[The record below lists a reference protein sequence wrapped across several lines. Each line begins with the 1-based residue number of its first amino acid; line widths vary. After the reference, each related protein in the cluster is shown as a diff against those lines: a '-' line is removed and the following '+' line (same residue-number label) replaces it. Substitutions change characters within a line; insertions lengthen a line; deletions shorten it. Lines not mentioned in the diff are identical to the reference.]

1 MIIQSDEFISRG
13 GGISMKDQ
21 EEEEEIIQI
30 NEDNEDEEVTQM
42 ADRNDVGK
50 MLLAFLAGGAVGALV
65 GILLAPSS
73 GAETRQKIKDASIG
87 AKDKAKEKMD
97 SVKIGTVNLFSR
109 GKEKAVDVK
118 SQIQA
123 AVEAGKEAYKQ
134 KKGELTPETLES
146 ETEES

>member
-1 MIIQSDEFISRG
+1 MSYDNPIGRG
-13 GGISMKDQ
+13 INMKDQ
-21 EEEEEIIQI
+21 EEKEEDEIIQI
-30 NEDNEDEEVTQM
+30 NEDDEDKEVIKM

-73 GAETRQKIKDASIG
+73 GVETRQKIKDASIS

-109 GKEKAVDVK
+109 GKEKAADVK

-134 KKGELTPETLES
+134 KKSEMTSETLES